1 MRIPDPLSVDALG
14 PHGPYRARSRQTIH
28 DVTGAIIG
36 ELSLVPPVYI
46 ARAISDLRSTPQM
59 RRSERFDILE
69 TASSLFADGEVAG
82 QSAYEYQHVVSRVSG
97 LGIREVGAATA
108 RIADAARNAYAHA
121 QFGRPIGAVD
131 DEYDERCERGTGF
144 WGRKG
149 DVFSVLAAG
158 NHPAVHT
165 GWLQALALGYRVAV
179 RPSRREPFTPSRLVQ
194 ALLQAGMPKGQVA
207 LLPTG
212 YGGADEIIR
221 LTDLAMVYGGH
232 NVADK
237 YSGPNV
243 LIRGPGRAKLLI
255 SRPHEWKDL
264 LDVMVES
271 VVKGGGV
278 GCTNATCILVEGDR
292 DEALYVACALAER
305 LRSFRP
311 YIPEDP
317 QSVLPVRPIAE
328 ARSLEAALRESAE
341 AVTTILGADGI
352 VADIGDGSAALLP
365 AVFLL
370 DNAGQAQS
378 VAIEMPFPC
387 VWIGPWNRAD
397 GIAPLRDSVHLTLI
411 TDDQDLVEASLNDP
425 SIRSTFVGKVPT
437 TFADPSVPH
446 EGFVSE
452 FLMQPKG
459 YVRRW

>member
-1 MRIPDPLSVDALG
+1 
-14 PHGPYRARSRQTIH
+14 
-28 DVTGAIIG
+28 
-36 ELSLVPPVYI
+36 
-46 ARAISDLRSTPQM
+46 
-59 RRSERFDILE
+59 
-69 TASSLFADGEVAG
+69 
-82 QSAYEYQHVVSRVSG
+82 
-97 LGIREVGAATA
+97 
-108 RIADAARNAYAHA
+108 
-121 QFGRPIGAVD
+121 
-131 DEYDERCERGTGF
+131 
-144 WGRKG
+144 
-149 DVFSVLAAG
+149 
-158 NHPAVHT
+158 
-165 GWLQALALGYRVAV
+165 
-179 RPSRREPFTPSRLVQ
+179 
-194 ALLQAGMPKGQVA
+194 MPKGQVA

-212 YGGADEIIR
+212 YEGADEIIR

-255 SRPHEWKDL
+255 SRPHEWREL

-278 GCTNATCILVEGDR
+278 GCTNATCILVEGDQ
-292 DEALYVACALAER
+292 DEALDVACALAER

-370 DNAGQAQS
+370 DNARQAQS

-397 GIAPLRDSVHLTLI
+397 GIAPLRDSVHLSLI

-459 YVRRW
+459 YVRR

>member
-1 MRIPDPLSVDALG
+1 VRIPDQLSVDALG
-14 PHGPYRARSRQTIH
+14 PRGPYRARSRQAIH

-46 ARAISDLRSTPQM
+46 ARAISDLRSTPQL
-59 RRSERFDILE
+59 RRSERLDILE
-69 TASSLFADGEVAG
+69 KASSLFADGEVAG
-82 QSAYEYQHVVSRVSG
+82 QSAHEYRHIVSRVSG
-97 LGIREVGAATA
+97 LGICEVGAAAA
-108 RIADAARNAYAHA
+108 RVADAARNAYAHA
-121 QFGRPIGAVD
+121 QFGRPVGAVD
-131 DEYDERCERGTGF
+131 DEYDERCERGVGF

-165 GWLQALALGYRVAV
+165 GWLQALALGYRVAL

-194 ALLQAGMPKGQVA
+194 ALWQAGMPTGQVA

-212 YGGADEIIR
+212 YEGADEIIR
-221 LTDLAMVYGGH
+221 LTDLAMVYGGQ

-255 SRPHEWKDL
+255 SRPHQWRDL
-264 LDVMVES
+264 LEVMVES

-278 GCTNATCILVEGDR
+278 GCTNATCILVEGDQ
-292 DEALYVACALAER
+292 DEALDVARALADR

-311 YIPEDP
+311 YVPEDP
-317 QSVLPVRPIAE
+317 KSVLPVRPIAE
-328 ARSLEAALRESAE
+328 ALSLEAALRESAK

-370 DNAGQAQS
+370 DNAEQAQS

-387 VWIGPWNRAD
+387 VWIGPWNRTD
-397 GIAPLRDSVHLTLI
+397 GIAPLRDSVHLSLI

-459 YVRRW
+459 YVRR